1 MKHLTEKTAKKILSE
16 RGHKNIVTVTLPKG
30 HVNDLHDHPFDA
42 DTVIIAGS
50 IKIVVSD
57 KVYNLNPGDE
67 FQLDAGIK
75 HSEFVG
81 NNGVTLVA
89 ARPEAKENNS

>member
-1 MKHLTEKTAKKILSE
+1 MEKTAKKILSE

-57 KVYNLNPGDE
+57 KVYNLKPGDE
-67 FQLDAGIK
+67 FQFRIILSCAAVAVKFDGGIGA
-75 HSEFVG
+75 VY
-81 NNGVTLVA
+81 
-89 ARPEAKENNS
+89 

>member
-1 MKHLTEKTAKKILSE
+1 MKHLTEKTAKKIPSE

-50 IKIVVSD
+50 IKIVVPD
-57 KVYNLNPGDE
+57 KVYNLTPGDE
-67 FQLDAGIK
+67 IPIGC
-75 HSEFVG
+75 
-81 NNGVTLVA
+81 
-89 ARPEAKENNS
+89 RY